1 MQGYQG
7 SVPNLSSVSG
17 PTYNHQNGPIN
28 YKHQRST
35 SSGKHCFLWNFVKK
49 CETYGLLFFFVL
61 GGGSKK
67 KESKRKFTKADIGLP
82 QDFRHISH
90 VGWDPNKGF
99 DGHGEALVD
108 PQLKEFFVR
117 VSLLSVIFIVPSIIF
132 GWRKN

>member
-1 MQGYQG
+1 MD
-7 SVPNLSSVSG
+7 
-17 PTYNHQNGPIN
+17 
-28 YKHQRST
+28 
-35 SSGKHCFLWNFVKK
+35 NFI
-49 CETYGLLFFFVL
+49 CYFYFFIT

-108 PQLKEFFVR
+108 PQLKEFFAR
-117 VSLLSVIFIVPSIIF
+117 VSFIFSLLI
-132 GWRKN
+132 